1 MATNDNNIAPK
12 KYPYLGRNFI
22 DGKAYVVLFSEEDMG
37 TVVMNETNSR
47 RIKFGTYGSF
57 DESAFEFLPP
67 NECVRLNN

>member
-1 MATNDNNIAPK
+1 MVDNNIKIK
-12 KYPYLGRNFI
+12 KYPYLGRKYV

-57 DESAFEFLPP
+57 DESAFEVLPP

>member
-1 MATNDNNIAPK
+1 MATNDKNIAPK

-47 RIKFGTYGSF
+47 RIKFGT
-57 DESAFEFLPP
+57 PP

>member
-1 MATNDNNIAPK
+1 MVETENSNK

-47 RIKFGTYGSF
+47 RIF
-57 DESAFEFLPP
+57 
-67 NECVRLNN
+67 R